1 MNKFR
6 LLILILINNI
16 FYITYIYVLNT
27 KVETLTYENNQ
38 LNIMID
44 NVINYSNHTADTGEF
59 DEFICSK
66 EGQSF
71 FNAYENIHDK

>member
-6 LLILILINNI
+6 LLILILIGNI
-16 FYITYIYVLNT
+16 FYITYIHVLNT

-44 NVINYSNHTADTGEF
+44 NVISYSNHTADTGEF

-66 EGQSF
+66 EGESF
-71 FNAYENIHDK
+71 FNTYENLHDK

>member
-6 LLILILINNI
+6 LLILILIGNV
-16 FYITYIYVLNT
+16 FYITYIHVLNT

-38 LNIMID
+38 LNLMID
-44 NVINYSNHTADTGEF
+44 NVISYSNHTADTGEF

-66 EGQSF
+66 EGESF
-71 FNAYENIHDK
+71 FNIYENLYDK

>member
-6 LLILILINNI
+6 LLILIIIGNV

-44 NVINYSNHTADTGEF
+44 NVISYSNHTADTGEF

-71 FNAYENIHDK
+71 FNTYENLYDK